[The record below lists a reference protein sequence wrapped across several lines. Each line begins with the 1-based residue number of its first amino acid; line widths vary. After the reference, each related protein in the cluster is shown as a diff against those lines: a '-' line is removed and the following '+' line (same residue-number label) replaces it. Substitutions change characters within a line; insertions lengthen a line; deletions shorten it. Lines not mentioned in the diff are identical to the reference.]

1 MTKKHEITLETA
13 RETLKD
19 KEQVFRASDFLPAR
33 KIEELH
39 EINAR
44 GRKIVRPYD
53 EIDAFAAEV
62 LARFGWHTYRAWKTG
77 ERDENGRIIMTTD
90 QLFKYIAAERA
101 RTTAE
106 GLPLQYT
113 VVGAMAGAN
122 HPTKHKT
129 APKSL
134 KNTIKF
140 LKEQQKKAKG
150 VQ

>member
-1 MTKKHEITLETA
+1 MKKREITLQTA
-13 RETLKD
+13 RESLKD
-19 KEQVFRASDFLPAR
+19 KEQVFRASDFLPER

-44 GRKIVRPYD
+44 GRRIVRPYD

-62 LARFGWHTYRAWKTG
+62 LARFGWHTYRAWKTM
-77 ERDENGRIIMTTD
+77 ERDADGRPLMTTD

-122 HPTKHKT
+122 HPTKHKN

-134 KNTIKF
+134 KTTIRF
-140 LKEQQKKAKG
+140 IKEQQKRAKG
-150 VQ
+150 AQ